1 MDDHCGC
8 VISYMY
14 KYEMKLYGLFPIL
27 VPIDPDYQGPR
38 DKTMQGVGHDINK
51 ICKMFNQAHV
61 QRTLVGFAPRPKP
74 IFPLLG
80 PQDREYSTTNL
91 KPKLTPLV
99 AILQFCRPMPPM
111 AIIS

>member
-1 MDDHCGC
+1 
-8 VISYMY
+8 MY
-14 KYEMKLYGLFPIL
+14 KNEMKLYGLFPIL

-51 ICKMFNQAHV
+51 FCKMFKPMSKGLLWGLPPGPSQYSLSWDP
-61 QRTLVGFAPRPKP
+61 RT
-74 IFPLLG
+74 
-80 PQDREYSTTNL
+80 EYSTTNL

-99 AILQFCRPMPPM
+99 AFLEFRSPMPPM